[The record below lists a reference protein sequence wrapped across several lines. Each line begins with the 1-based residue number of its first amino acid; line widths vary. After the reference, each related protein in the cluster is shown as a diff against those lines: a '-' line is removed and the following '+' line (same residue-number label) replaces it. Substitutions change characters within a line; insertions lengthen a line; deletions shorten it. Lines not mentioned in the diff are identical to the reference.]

1 MKQNLSSDEIYLS
14 DFLQILW
21 KNKFI
26 IISFVIFSVLAMYTF
41 QYDKNPKKITAK
53 TEIINISIYDEE
65 KYKIYNFYLDSV
77 KPYYLINGIRK
88 LEIKE
93 GRNIILSITNINKT
107 LLLDLFIDKLKNQ
120 DFVYKNIVNSEIFEE
135 IKFKNKLE
143 IERLATELASSIE
156 IYKDD
161 KLKSFVITA
170 QITEIE
176 KWNKFLKYIEKK
188 INLEVQKELDEMFT
202 NFVSYVESIRNFE
215 LEDIENQLTF
225 YQDET
230 KKSVLLS
237 KKSILIKDNYIN
249 RLKLIFENSPI
260 GSLDSFY
267 AAKILVNET
276 NYQYETNRMKFN
288 LILTG
293 ILALLIISSTL
304 LIVNVIQNQRKNK
317 IS

>member
-1 MKQNLSSDEIYLS
+1 
-14 DFLQILW
+14 
-21 KNKFI
+21 
-26 IISFVIFSVLAMYTF
+26 
-41 QYDKNPKKITAK
+41 
-53 TEIINISIYDEE
+53 
-65 KYKIYNFYLDSV
+65 
-77 KPYYLINGIRK
+77 
-88 LEIKE
+88 
-93 GRNIILSITNINKT
+93 
-107 LLLDLFIDKLKNQ
+107 
-120 DFVYKNIVNSEIFEE
+120 
-135 IKFKNKLE
+135 
-143 IERLATELASSIE
+143 
-156 IYKDD
+156 
-161 KLKSFVITA
+161 
-170 QITEIE
+170 
-176 KWNKFLKYIEKK
+176 
-188 INLEVQKELDEMFT
+188 
-202 NFVSYVESIRNFE
+202 
-215 LEDIENQLTF
+215 
-225 YQDET
+225 T